1 LKAYRASVRDYHSLV
16 VWKRADEIVLRVYA
30 LTTTLPPSERFGLVP
45 QMQRAAVSI
54 ASNIAEAAGRTGR
67 KDGARFLSIA
77 SGSASE
83 LEYQA
88 ELVGRLGLV
97 EPQVDLLALIAE
109 VQGMLLS
116 LSRRWRQDPA
126 EPRNL

>member
-1 LKAYRASVRDYHSLV
+1 MRDYHSLV

-30 LTTTLPPSERFGLVP
+30 LTPTLPLSERFGLVP

-54 ASNIAEAAGRTGR
+54 ASNIAEAAGRMAR

-97 EPQVDLLALIAE
+97 EPQLDLLALIAE
-109 VQGMLLS
+109 VQRMLLS
-116 LSRRWRQDPA
+116 LSRRWRQVPP
-126 EPRNL
+126 EPRSP